1 MTGDN
6 EEYRKL
12 TEKERKSKPFY
23 PADGSNSLEKRQSR
37 DPEVTLGEKI
47 REGATTAG
55 EKIKDGAKAVGGAI
69 STGFNYTKNLITGGN
84 KDKKDEA
91 EPEAPKRVEK
101 PVEKP
106 VEKKE
111 ASSGGLF
118 GWGGKKEEPKPAPK
132 EGLSTSDAMAV
143 GKFAYENKEKIPVKQ
158 VIAVAKENPELTKAA
173 LDAGK
178 DAAGDK
184 KKRRN
189 VTSLFG

>member
-1 MTGDN
+1 MRQLSVD
-6 EEYRKL
+6 Y
-12 TEKERKSKPFY
+12 
-23 PADGSNSLEKRQSR
+23 LEKRMSR
-37 DPEVTLGEKI
+37 DPEATLGEKI
-47 REGATTAG
+47 KEGATNAG

-69 STGFNYTKNLITGGN
+69 SSGFNYTKNLITGNN
-84 KDKKDEA
+84 KDKKDDP
-91 EPEAPKRVEK
+91 EPEPKRVEK
-101 PVEKP
+101 PAEKP
-106 VEKKE
+106 AEKKDT
-111 ASSGGLF
+111 SGGGIF
-118 GWGGKKEEPKPAPK
+118 GWGAKKEEPKPAPK
-132 EGLSTSDAMAV
+132 NEGLSTSDALAV